1 MQEKLAEAIIT
12 YYPGTKF
19 KNTEVYLLKNKIHRT
34 DGPAKIFYNPDGS
47 LCIEEYWQNDCR
59 YNSNGPLRIEYEN
72 GIKKIE
78 AWIVSPFFYHRTDG
92 PAYIEYD
99 ANGLVVSEKYYLH
112 NELYDGKN
120 EKFLKE
126 VKKIEISLIYK

>member
-1 MQEKLAEAIIT
+1 MQNKSVEVIIT
-12 YYPGTKF
+12 YYPHTKV
-19 KNTEVYLLKNKIHRT
+19 KNTEMYLLKNKIHRT
-34 DGPAKIFYNPDGS
+34 DGPAKILYNPDGS
-47 LCIEEYWQNDCR
+47 LCIEEYWQNDYR
-59 YNSNGPLRIEYEN
+59 YNNGPLRIEYEN

-78 AWIVSPFFYHRTDG
+78 AWIVDPFFYHRTDG

-99 ANGLVVSEKYYLH
+99 TNGSVVSEKYYLH

-126 VKKIEISLIYK
+126 AKRLEISLIYK